1 MSYYDEIDPIGEEN
15 NKNKHDHTQC
25 IRCDEW
31 YHEDFIKKLGL
42 CEHCNDDLDV
52 II

>member
-25 IRCDEW
+25 IKCDEW
-31 YHEDFIKKLGL
+31 YHEDFINNFGL
-42 CEHCNDDLDV
+42 CEHCNDDLNV